1 MPPFCRSPQHQHSP
15 LPLRL
20 GPTPS
25 AAETSTP
32 KPLPRRAHSLCPTSR
47 QYTCPTSTCRDA
59 HTPRQTGLA
68 EPSLHLSAH
77 MQAHTLIPFLRRPLS
92 LSGPAPPP
100 PTSPDG
106 IPGPPQQAGAH
117 TSAPSTLPFT
127 NICSPTRA
135 GSQQQP
141 QAGNAPRAPGR
152 PSSTLGA
159 QRQRTR
165 QQRACSSEGRPGR
178 GREARPEL
186 PGSHWTLSPA
196 ASRDRTAPQ
205 VAHYTCTHTYLHPED
220 TRTARTHQNFTLPQT
235 HLCTQPQMGCTQR
248 PTEPRRKGPPPTRRC
263 QRAWG
268 HCTDTGQHT
277 HGNALAPMHRG
288 PPDTHARVAL
298 YTPRP
303 PRARLQGPGRP
314 HAPQHTCPKHVPT
327 HGEPVPA
334 PLPPYT

>member
-32 KPLPRRAHSLCPTSR
+32 KPLPWRAHSLCPTSR

-68 EPSLHLSAH
+68 KPSLHLSAH

-165 QQRACSSEGRPGR
+165 QQRACSSKGRPGR
-178 GREARPEL
+178 PREARPEL

-220 TRTARTHQNFTLPQT
+220 TRTARTHQNFTLSQT

-248 PTEPRRKGPPPTRRC
+248 PTEPRRKGPPPNTQVPTCLGTLHRHRSTHP
-263 QRAWG
+263 RKR
-268 HCTDTGQHT
+268 TG
-277 HGNALAPMHRG
+277 
-288 PPDTHARVAL
+288 
-298 YTPRP
+298 
-303 PRARLQGPGRP
+303 P
-314 HAPQHTCPKHVPT
+314 HAPWT
-327 HGEPVPA
+327 A
-334 PLPPYT
+334 